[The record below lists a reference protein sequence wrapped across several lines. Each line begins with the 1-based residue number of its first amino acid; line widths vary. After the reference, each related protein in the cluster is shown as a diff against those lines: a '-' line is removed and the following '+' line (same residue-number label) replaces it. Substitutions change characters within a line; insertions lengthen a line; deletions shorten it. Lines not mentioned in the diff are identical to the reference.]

1 MKNWLNNSSLITQAV
16 AVVLVDVMS
25 LGAFTDNMNIWKR
38 RSFESNRFADAFRK
52 FRKATFS
59 FVMTLQS
66 SVRLFIGIEQ
76 LGYPWTNFHDIRFF
90 FLNLSRKGKFG

>member
-1 MKNWLNNSSLITQAV
+1 M

-25 LGAFTDNMNIWKR
+25 VGAFTDNMSIWKR
-38 RSFESNRFADAFRK
+38 RSFESNRFADVFGK

-59 FVMTLQS
+59 FVMTVQQS
-66 SVRLFIGIEQ
+66 VGLFIGIEQ

-90 FLNLSRKGKFG
+90 FNLSRKGKFG